1 MTENV
6 RTVLDAFDVL
16 MQDHRELEALFLDFE
31 HAKRTGAN
39 TAPAM
44 AAACTELKIHDTLET
59 QILYTALAACSDE
72 TVKRLA
78 EEAEAEH
85 DTVLEL
91 LEKLDRSHN
100 DERQRDACFNRIM
113 QHMKEHI
120 RVEETQ
126 LFPRVKKLEGLD
138 FAALDAALIKRQ
150 QELFGALPLSQPA

>member
-39 TAPAM
+39 SASAL
-44 AAACTELKIHDTLET
+44 AAACTELKIHDTLEAE
-59 QILYTALAACSDE
+59 ILYTALAACSDE

-91 LEKLDRSHN
+91 LEKLEGSHK
-100 DERQRDACFNRIM
+100 DERQRDAFFNRVV
-113 QHMKEHI
+113 QLVKEHI
-120 RVEETQ
+120 RIEETQ
-126 LFPRVKKLEGLD
+126 LFPRVKKLEGFD

-150 QELFGALPLSQPA
+150 QELFGALPLSATA